1 MRPVVRWLWFG
12 VAGLVA
18 ICGCGVERGKRPP
31 RLARSY
37 RLPER
42 AECFAVGP
50 TGRVYYVSSSF
61 GARSSKNELRV
72 VGADSKPGHALKLG
86 FGVEIKAVVADGRG
100 SLYLG
105 VREGGKDQVWVFPE
119 NWGGDKPEPTAK
131 LTPELPDDLNGLF
144 LDYSTGELYALCGDH
159 YVVRLRADGSVART
173 IELPGDSRP
182 EDGGADKNGNLYIR
196 RSSGPVVKVKP
207 DGSVDTAWARSE
219 AASLDYVRSV
229 AVDPVGLVYVAAS
242 EGGVYLR
249 AFETSGALRFNIV
262 AKELEYAPDRL
273 FVTRK
278 GILYALDGDKV
289 YEFRP

>member
-1 MRPVVRWLWFG
+1 MREAAQWVC
-12 VAGLVA
+12 LVA
-18 ICGCGVERGKRPP
+18 LGVLAAGGCGRERGEHPP
-31 RLARSY
+31 RLVRSY

-50 TGRVYYVSSSF
+50 TGRLYYVASSF
-61 GARSSKNELRV
+61 GARSRKNELRV
-72 VGADSKPGHALKLG
+72 VGADSKPGHALKLD

-105 VREGGKDQVWVFPE
+105 VREGGKDQVWVFSE
-119 NWGGDKPEPTAK
+119 DWGADKPEPQAK

-144 LDYSTGELYALCGDH
+144 MDYTTGDLYALCGDH
-159 YVVRLRADGSVART
+159 YAVRLRADGSVVRT
-173 IELPGDSRP
+173 IELSGDSRP

-196 RSSGPVVKVKP
+196 RSSGPVVKVKANGTLDP
-207 DGSVDTAWARSE
+207 AWAKSE
-219 AASLDYVRSV
+219 AATLDYVRSV

-249 AFETSGALRFNIV
+249 AFETTGALRFNIV
-262 AKELEYAPDRL
+262 AKELDYSPDRL
-273 FVTRK
+273 FITRK
-278 GILYALDGDKV
+278 GVLYALDGDKV